1 VFLLYILYLYFNPS
15 QATNILPCERAKLVA
30 MDLDTLLAEVN
41 RSREG
46 IADGDEIGKSALDL
60 FAQLRLQAGLSHA

>member
-1 VFLLYILYLYFNPS
+1 MFLLYILYLYFKPS
-15 QATNILPCERAKLVA
+15 QATNILPCEHAKLVA

-60 FAQLRLQAGLSHA
+60 IAQFRL